1 MPTKRATVSVSWRE
15 AGIYLHP
22 MLPTTCLCTQL
33 RRASRGVTRRYD
45 DALAAVG
52 LGAAQFSLL
61 RHVQRLGQPSI
72 SALAEAMGLDR
83 STLGRNLRVLQ
94 EQGLLQLGE
103 GRDQRSREVLLSAA
117 GVQRLQQA
125 LPLWQQVQDELNARL
140 GEERR
145 AELMQLLEQLA

>member
-1 MPTKRATVSVSWRE
+1 
-15 AGIYLHP
+15 
-22 MLPTTCLCTQL
+22 MLPTSCLCTQL

-72 SALAEAMGLDR
+72 SVLAEAMGLDR

-94 EQGLLQLGE
+94 EQELLQLGE
-103 GRDQRSREVLLSAA
+103 GRDLRAREVRLTEA
-117 GVQRLQQA
+117 GLQRIEQA
-125 LPLWQQVQDELNARL
+125 LPLWEQVQRELNGRL
-140 GEERR
+140 GEDRR
-145 AELMQLLEQLA
+145 AELMALLDQLA

>member
-1 MPTKRATVSVSWRE
+1 
-15 AGIYLHP
+15 
-22 MLPTTCLCTQL
+22 MLPTSCLCTQL

-83 STLGRNLRVLQ
+83 STLGRNLRVLE
-94 EQGLLQLGE
+94 EQALLQLSE
-103 GRDQRSREVLLSAA
+103 ARDLRAREVSLTDA
-117 GVQRLQQA
+117 GERRIAQA
-125 LPLWQQVQDELNARL
+125 LPLWEQVQQEVNMA
-140 GEERR
+140 
-145 AELMQLLEQLA
+145 